1 MEFSTQQL
9 METFCTEHLITQ
21 GLAIEFRPSK
31 VKKEQTRDNLMDVSF
46 LNIPLETPKELVTDF
61 LNTYADTRGTP
72 LYIKKNHDGVEYCT
86 GTRIYEVTGIYQHIP
101 RYLPNMF
108 GRTILCIYDAQPEQ
122 IENQK

>member
-1 MEFSTQQL
+1 
-9 METFCTEHLITQ
+9 METFCTEHLITE

-86 GTRIYEVTGIYQHIP
+86 GTRIYEVTGIYQHIR